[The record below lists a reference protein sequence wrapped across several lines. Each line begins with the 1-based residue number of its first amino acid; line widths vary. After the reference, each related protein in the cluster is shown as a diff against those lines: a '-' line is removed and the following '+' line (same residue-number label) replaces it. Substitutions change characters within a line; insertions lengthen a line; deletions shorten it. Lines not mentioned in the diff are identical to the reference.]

1 MRPEHERREWHLDKT
16 VSIGHIISTLIIT
29 MSVFSWALTID
40 KRVEQNVQSI
50 KFLTQNQKR
59 VESRVD
65 STKQEIRQDLQAINS
80 KLDRLIERQMRNNQ
94 GK

>member
-1 MRPEHERREWHLDKT
+1 MGVENERREWHLDKT
-16 VSIGHIISTLIIT
+16 VSIGHIISTLIIA
-29 MSVFSWALTID
+29 MSVFSWALAID
-40 KRVEQNVQSI
+40 KRVEQNAQSI

-65 STKQEIRQDLQAINS
+65 STRQEIRQDLQAINS
-80 KLDRLIERQMRNNQ
+80 KLDRLIERQMRSQ